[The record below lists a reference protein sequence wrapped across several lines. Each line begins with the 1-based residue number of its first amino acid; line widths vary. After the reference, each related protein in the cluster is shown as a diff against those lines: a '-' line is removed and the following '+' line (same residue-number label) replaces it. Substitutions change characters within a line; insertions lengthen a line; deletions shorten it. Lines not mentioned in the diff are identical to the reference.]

1 MVISTVKQYD
11 MQDMWYVSRF
21 RCQKSLVRAAH
32 NCVASIVL
40 YATVHRIFR
49 LFFPFMARK
58 SILILHCHS
67 YKNFLFSIQ
76 PFYALLQNL
85 KRI

>member
-1 MVISTVKQYD
+1 MSLA
-11 MQDMWYVSRF
+11 SGA
-21 RCQKSLVRAAH
+21 KSPLFEPH
-32 NCVASIVL
+32 IFVASIVL

-85 KRI
+85 KRM